1 MTVVA
6 DARRFAEMH
15 ALYRMYDERGRLL
28 YVGITGD
35 LGKRLGQHSFKRWFP
50 LVEKITLEWKET
62 RASAL
67 LSESRA
73 IVAERPRYNKAGL
86 TPSEAAAR
94 RDAEEQKR
102 KAEEKKRAELEARR
116 KAMAEKK
123 ERLAAEKKRIAE
135 EERLLAE
142 ERARLIAEMPPRD
155 LLADVATILGDGV
168 ERARISDLPRALRQL
183 APEWEPYQRLTGKKL
198 GDLLSGCGVHT
209 TKTNNVPQLAPA
221 DLRKVIEGG
230 SPRPN

>member
-35 LGKRLGQHSFKRWFP
+35 LGKRLGEHSFKRWFP
-50 LVEKITLEWKET
+50 LVEDIKLEWKET

-67 LSESRA
+67 LAESRA
-73 IVAERPRYNKAGL
+73 IIAERPRYNKAGL
-86 TPSEAAAR
+86 TPSEAAAK

-102 KAEEKKRAELEARR
+102 AAFEARR
-116 KAMAEKK
+116 KAVAESK
-123 ERLAAEKKRIAE
+123 ERLAAEKARIAK
-135 EERLLAE
+135 EERELAE

-168 ERARISDLPRALRQL
+168 ERVRIADLPRALRQL
-183 APEWEPYQRLTGKKL
+183 APEWEPYQTLNGKQL
-198 GDLLSGCGVHT
+198 REFLAERGVRT

-221 DLRKVIEGG
+221 DLRRVIESGP
-230 SPRPN
+230 SLAN